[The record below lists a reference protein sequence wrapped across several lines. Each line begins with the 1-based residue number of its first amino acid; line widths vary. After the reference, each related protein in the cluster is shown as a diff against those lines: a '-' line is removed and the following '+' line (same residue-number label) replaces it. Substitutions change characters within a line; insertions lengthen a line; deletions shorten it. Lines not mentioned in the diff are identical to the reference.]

1 MFNTIGEIRRDFVAS
16 LTKQEPTWA
25 VKIMI
30 ELLEA
35 ERPLAESH
43 GLFER
48 QLQIIEELGYEGCDV
63 ASAQIVFDTW
73 LVSLS
78 MRLQDRQ
85 RLRGMLNVKAVE
97 AGNTQANRSS

>member
-1 MFNTIGEIRRDFVAS
+1 
-16 LTKQEPTWA
+16 
-25 VKIMI
+25 MI

-43 GLFER
+43 GLIER
-48 QLQIIEELGYEGCDV
+48 QPQLIEESGYEGCDV
-63 ASAQIVFDTW
+63 ASAQIVFDSW

-78 MRLQDRQ
+78 LRLQDRQ
-85 RLRGMLNVKAVE
+85 QPRAVLNVKAAE